1 MSVVNTITFSTQ
13 KRDQLVASRNT
24 FTFFAN
30 IFVLLTALILFSTI
44 NDNIDQFRVLGSIIV
59 AMGLMSSLFYIFV
72 IREPHLVKEAKRL
85 QKEFKLNQKHLYQAE
100 ESEKERVK
108 SMSM

>member
-1 MSVVNTITFSTQ
+1 MSVVNTLTFSTQ

-44 NDNIDQFRVLGSIIV
+44 TDKLNQFRVLASIIV
-59 AMGLMSSLFYIFV
+59 AMGTLTTIVYIFV
-72 IREPHLVKEAKRL
+72 IREPHLVTEAKRL
-85 QKEFKLNQKHLYQAE
+85 QKEFKLNQKQLY
-100 ESEKERVK
+100 
-108 SMSM
+108 

>member
-1 MSVVNTITFSTQ
+1 
-13 KRDQLVASRNT
+13 
-24 FTFFAN
+24 
-30 IFVLLTALILFSTI
+30 
-44 NDNIDQFRVLGSIIV
+44 
-59 AMGLMSSLFYIFV
+59 MGLMSSLFYIFV